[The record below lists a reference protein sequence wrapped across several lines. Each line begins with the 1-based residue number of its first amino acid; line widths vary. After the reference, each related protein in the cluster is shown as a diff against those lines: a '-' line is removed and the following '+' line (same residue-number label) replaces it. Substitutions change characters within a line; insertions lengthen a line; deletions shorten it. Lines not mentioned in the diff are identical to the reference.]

1 MRGNGSTDQGEGKMG
16 KHRSRVPTREKF
28 RRKKVP
34 TGKSSDRK
42 KFRRK
47 KFRPEKFRPEKFR
60 PEKFRSGKSSDQ
72 EKVPTRKKVPTGKK
86 FRPGRKGKMQSSEPR
101 TRAIYSN
108 IDKIE
113 NNSDSN
119 KGNSNRKE

>member
-1 MRGNGSTDQGEGKMG
+1 MGPRTRGKGKLGSTGPGFRPEKSSDGK
-16 KHRSRVPTREKF
+16 KF
-28 RRKKVP
+28 RPAKVP
-34 TGKSSDRK
+34 TGKVPTE
-42 KFRRK
+42 

-60 PEKFRSGKSSDQ
+60 PGKSSDQ

-86 FRPGRKGKMQSSEPR
+86 FRPGRKGKMQSSEHR

-113 NNSDSN
+113 NNSDS

>member
-42 KFRRK
+42 
-47 KFRPEKFRPEKFR
+47 
-60 PEKFRSGKSSDQ
+60 SSDG
-72 EKVPTRKKVPTGKK
+72 KVPTGKVPTGKVPIGKK
-86 FRPGRKGKMQSSEPR
+86 FRPGKSSDGKKFRPGKSSDQGEREKCKVPSIGQGR
-101 TRAIYSN
+101 YIAIL
-108 IDKIE
+108 IK
-113 NNSDSN
+113 
-119 KGNSNRKE
+119 

>member
-1 MRGNGSTDQGEGKMG
+1 MRGRWVHGPGGRENGEAQVPGSDQRK
-16 KHRSRVPTREKF
+16 VPTEKSSDRKKF
-28 RRKKVP
+28 RPEKVP
-34 TGKSSDRK
+34 TGKSSDGKSSDRK
-42 KFRRK
+42 
-47 KFRPEKFRPEKFR
+47 KFR

-86 FRPGRKGKMQSSEPR
+86 FRPGRKGKR
-101 TRAIYSN
+101 HIYSN

-113 NNSDSN
+113 NNSDS

>member
-1 MRGNGSTDQGEGKMG
+1 MGPRTRGKGKWGSTGPGFRPEKVPMEKSSDRK
-16 KHRSRVPTREKF
+16 KVPTE
-28 RRKKVP
+28 KVP

-42 KFRRK
+42 
-47 KFRPEKFRPEKFR
+47 
-60 PEKFRSGKSSDQ
+60 KFRSGKSSDQ
-72 EKVPTRKKVPTGKK
+72 EKVPTEKSSDREKVPT
-86 FRPGRKGKMQSSEPR
+86 RAKGKRHR

-113 NNSDSN
+113 NNSDS